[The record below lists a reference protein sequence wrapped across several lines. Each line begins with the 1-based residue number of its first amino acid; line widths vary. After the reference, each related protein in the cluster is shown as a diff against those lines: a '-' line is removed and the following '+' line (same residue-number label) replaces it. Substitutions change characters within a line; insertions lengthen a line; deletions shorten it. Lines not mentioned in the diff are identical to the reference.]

1 MSILISQD
9 IDVFI
14 IVEANL
20 SHDSLKLHTFGPYCT
35 KILPKSRRIASG
47 ILVGVRKGLISDFH
61 EISNLSSYNG
71 AEIIKLDVW
80 KRKRHFKVYGCYSP
94 PGNTKLDFSLL
105 TFTSKTILCGDF
117 NAHSKRWNYSDLN
130 SAGKVMEDILIADQM
145 ELLYDDSDIPTY
157 LHYNGNGTN
166 PDLTLASADTA
177 DDVEREVI
185 CDPGSGHRMII
196 TGIGFGTSNSS
207 KRPFR
212 KNGISPRLTGRTLL
226 WKTRLF
232 SNPFRISGE
241 YFFDGTLRVGNRV
254 LTNNMDISNFFNSF
268 YSTKQ
273 RLKKSLKTRPKII
286 GREIR
291 NIASSQSHGHEIFH
305 RNFSISELREAVG
318 HIRCAKSP
326 GPDNFHPEFLK
337 HLGCNA
343 LSVLLTL
350 YNHSWKYDVPAIWKK
365 AIVVPIH
372 KKNKPLDDLNSYH
385 PSSLTSILSKVM
397 ERMITSRLD
406 WYLETNNLLTSSQAG
421 FRKCQSTN
429 QQVVFLGQSIKD
441 ALDQRHSALA
451 LFVDFEAAFDKVWRL
466 KCIQKLQTLGVCN
479 NMLMWIRNF
488 ISQRF
493 SAVRFGNA
501 ISSFKQSET
510 GLPQGTVIS
519 PILFNIFINDLPDLL
534 ASDGLT
540 NTALFA
546 DDLAIWCSTS
556 KRDQSKLNTILNL
569 TLERLHLWCIENNM
583 TVNLKKTTCQFF
595 TLNRQPFSPQ
605 LVYNGMPVQH
615 SDVSIYLG
623 CGLDNKL
630 KWTKHAELVVSKARK
645 RLSILKRLTGVKWGC
660 NRLIRL
666 PNNSFWRDYD
676 SDGGRNLKTQ
686 KGFIQCVR
694 ENIQYKVINDVPFEL
709 LSFANPLDYATL
721 DIRLDLVLNV
731 RKRDLSPTA
740 LHAIALETINNRFPP
755 EEWLHIYTDGSLL
768 DFAQGAGIG
777 VFSHLFSFYL
787 HAGPL
792 TTHFDG
798 EFEAI
803 HI

>member
-1 MSILISQD
+1 MDLVILKHGQVTGSTPELVTPPLLTSTPHQWEDSTDLTDRQDYRLPIFRSQPNSRRASSPVVRLVEGEERRKTLNRPR
-9 IDVFI
+9 VF
-14 IVEANL
+14 
-20 SHDSLKLHTFGPYCT
+20 SLK
-35 KILPKSRRIASG
+35 I
-47 ILVGVRKGLISDFH
+47 
-61 EISNLSSYNG
+61 G
-71 AEIIKLDVW
+71 AE
-80 KRKRHFKVYGCYSP
+80 
-94 PGNTKLDFSLL
+94 
-105 TFTSKTILCGDF
+105 
-117 NAHSKRWNYSDLN
+117 
-130 SAGKVMEDILIADQM
+130 
-145 ELLYDDSDIPTY
+145 
-157 LHYNGNGTN
+157 
-166 PDLTLASADTA
+166 ASQIVLSTA
-177 DDVEREVI
+177 
-185 CDPGSGHRMII
+185 
-196 TGIGFGTSNSS
+196 
-207 KRPFR
+207 
-212 KNGISPRLTGRTLL
+212 
-226 WKTRLF
+226 W
-232 SNPFRISGE
+232 
-241 YFFDGTLRVGNRV
+241 
-254 LTNNMDISNFFNSF
+254 
-268 YSTKQ
+268 
-273 RLKKSLKTRPKII
+273 
-286 GREIR
+286 
-291 NIASSQSHGHEIFH
+291 HEIFH

-326 GPDNFHPEFLK
+326 GPDNFYPEFLK

-350 YNHSWKYDVPAIWKK
+350 YNHSWKYGVPAIWKK
-365 AIVVPIH
+365 AIVVPIP
-372 KKNKPLDDLNSYH
+372 KKNKPLDDLNSYR
-385 PSSLTSILSKVM
+385 PISLTSILSKVM

-441 ALDQRHSALA
+441 ALDQRYSALA

-479 NMLMWIRNF
+479 NMLMGIRNF

-493 SAVRFGNA
+493 SAVRLGNA

-546 DDLAIWCSTS
+546 DDLAIWCSTP

-605 LVYNGMPVQH
+605 LVYNGMPVQQ

-623 CGLDNKL
+623 CALDNKL

-709 LSFANPLDYATL
+709 LSFANPLDYAIL

-740 LHAIALETINNRFPP
+740 LHAIALETINTRFPP

-798 EFEAI
+798 EVEAI
-803 HI
+803 HIALQQLAVRLPPIERAVILSDSTSALQALSNYNENNCLRVQNCRELLGKIKGKIVFQWVPSHCGLWGNERADFLAKKGTASRVARDKPWSTLCKKSHGIPSSPRAAAVAKFRLLTGHDCLCAHLFRFNLVNSPICVLCDTGQDMTAAHLDECSALNDLNCIVKRYWRARCLMT

>member
-1 MSILISQD
+1 
-9 IDVFI
+9 
-14 IVEANL
+14 
-20 SHDSLKLHTFGPYCT
+20 
-35 KILPKSRRIASG
+35 
-47 ILVGVRKGLISDFH
+47 
-61 EISNLSSYNG
+61 
-71 AEIIKLDVW
+71 
-80 KRKRHFKVYGCYSP
+80 
-94 PGNTKLDFSLL
+94 
-105 TFTSKTILCGDF
+105 
-117 NAHSKRWNYSDLN
+117 
-130 SAGKVMEDILIADQM
+130 ME
-145 ELLYDDSDIPTY
+145 P
-157 LHYNGNGTN
+157 
-166 PDLTLASADTA
+166 
-177 DDVEREVI
+177 
-185 CDPGSGHRMII
+185 
-196 TGIGFGTSNSS
+196 
-207 KRPFR
+207 
-212 KNGISPRLTGRTLL
+212 
-226 WKTRLF
+226 
-232 SNPFRISGE
+232 
-241 YFFDGTLRVGNRV
+241 LRVGNRV
-254 LTNNMDISNFFNSF
+254 LTNDMDISNSINSF

-273 RLKKSLKTRPKII
+273 RLKKSLKTRQKII

-291 NIASSQSHGHEIFH
+291 NIAPSQSHGHEIFH

-326 GPDNFHPEFLK
+326 GPDNFPPEFLK

-350 YNHSWKYDVPAIWKK
+350 YNHSWKYGVPAIWKK
-365 AIVVPIH
+365 AIVVPIP
-372 KKNKPLDDLNSYH
+372 KKNKPLDDLNSYR
-385 PSSLTSILSKVM
+385 PISLTSILSKVM

-406 WYLETNNLLTSSQAG
+406 WYLETNNPLTSSQAG

-479 NMLMWIRNF
+479 KKLMWIRNF

-519 PILFNIFINDLPDLL
+519 PILFSIFINDLPDLL

-546 DDLAIWCSTS
+546 DDLAIWCSTP

-583 TVNLKKTTCQFF
+583 TVNLKTTCQFF

-605 LVYNGMPVQH
+605 LVYNGMPVQQ

-623 CGLDNKL
+623 CALDNKL

-660 NRLIRL
+660 NRDTLNTTYKTYIQPVLNYCNEVLISASENVRKLLDTFHNQALHMITGGVKTTPVLALQLLCDLQPFTNIIEKNAAILFNRLIRL
-666 PNNSFWRDYD
+666 PNNSFWRNYD

-686 KGFIQCVR
+686 KGFIQCVH

-709 LSFANPLDYATL
+709 LSFANPLDYAIL

-740 LHAIALETINNRFPP
+740 FHPIALETINTRFPP

-768 DFAQGAGIG
+768 DFAQGASIG

-787 HAGPL
+787 HTGPL
-792 TTHFDG
+792 TTHFDDSTSALQALSNYNENNCLRVQNCRELLG
-798 EFEAI
+798 KIKGKIVFQWVPSHCGLWENERADFLAKKGTGILQNFRRDLTLHSARLEIKRIFRESFRLTASRVVRDKPWSTLCKKSHGI
-803 HI
+803 PSSPRAAAVAKFRLLTGHDCLCAHLFRFNLVTSPICVLCDT

>member
-1 MSILISQD
+1 MHSSSGVNRPFKDQQWLRILQWNAGGFSHEKRTQLMSILISQD

-20 SHDSLKLHTFGPYCT
+20 SHYSLKLHTFGPYCT

-47 ILVGVRKGLISDFH
+47 ILVCVRKGLISDFH

-130 SAGKVMEDILIADQM
+130 SAGKVMEDLLIADQM
-145 ELLYDDSDIPTY
+145 KLLYNDSDIPTY

-166 PDLTLASADTA
+166 PDLTLASADIA

-185 CDPGSGHRMII
+185 YDPGSGNRMII
-196 TGIGFGTSNSS
+196 TGIGFDTSNSS
-207 KRPFR
+207 KIPFR
-212 KNGISPRLTGRTLL
+212 NKWNFAKADWKNFTLENETIFESVSSFC
-226 WKTRLF
+226 KA
-232 SNPFRISGE
+232 GE
-241 YFFDGTLRVGNRV
+241 SVNRV
-254 LTNNMDISNFFNSF
+254 FSRFV
-268 YSTKQ
+268 
-273 RLKKSLKTRPKII
+273 KII
-286 GREIR
+286 FETAKKWIPRGKQFNDKPFWNENLAALKEKSSTARFIAEQSKNPEDVQNWRKSVALLRKEILT
-291 NIASSQSHGHEIFH
+291 AKQ
-305 RNFSISELREAVG
+305 LREAVG

-350 YNHSWKYDVPAIWKK
+350 YNHSWKYGVPAIWKK
-365 AIVVPIH
+365 AIVVPVP
-372 KKNKPLDDLNSYH
+372 KKNKPLDDLNSYR
-385 PSSLTSILSKVM
+385 PISLTSILSKVM

-406 WYLETNNLLTSSQAG
+406 WYLETNNLLTSSLRLDLENVRPQ
-421 FRKCQSTN
+421 TN
-429 QQVVFLGQSIKD
+429 KLFFLASPSRTPLIRDTLLLPYLGILKQPLIK
-441 ALDQRHSALA
+441 
-451 LFVDFEAAFDKVWRL
+451 
-466 KCIQKLQTLGVCN
+466 
-479 NMLMWIRNF
+479 NF

-546 DDLAIWCSTS
+546 DDLAIWCSTP

-569 TLERLHLWCIENNM
+569 TLERLHLLCIENNM

-605 LVYNGMPVQH
+605 LVYNGMPVQQ

-623 CGLDNKL
+623 CTLDNKL
-630 KWTKHAELVVSKARK
+630 KWTKHAELVSKARK

-660 NRLIRL
+660 NRDTL
-666 PNNSFWRDYD
+666 NTTY
-676 SDGGRNLKTQ
+676 KTYIFNQ
-686 KGFIQCVR
+686 F
-694 ENIQYKVINDVPFEL
+694 
-709 LSFANPLDYATL
+709 
-721 DIRLDLVLNV
+721 
-731 RKRDLSPTA
+731 
-740 LHAIALETINNRFPP
+740 
-755 EEWLHIYTDGSLL
+755 
-768 DFAQGAGIG
+768 
-777 VFSHLFSFYL
+777 
-787 HAGPL
+787 
-792 TTHFDG
+792 
-798 EFEAI
+798 
-803 HI
+803 

>member
-1 MSILISQD
+1 MYILISQD

-20 SHDSLKLHTFGPYCT
+20 SHDSLKLHTFGTYCT

-47 ILVGVRKGLISDFH
+47 ILVGVRKGLISDFQ

-80 KRKRHFKVYGCYSP
+80 KLKRHFKVYGCYSP

-130 SAGKVMEDILIADQM
+130 SAGKVIEDLLIADQM
-145 ELLYDDSDIPTY
+145 ELLYNDSDIPTY

-166 PDLTLASADTA
+166 PDLTLASADIA

-185 CDPGSGHRMII
+185 CDPGSGHCMII
-196 TGIGFGTSNSS
+196 TGIGFDTKKSS
-207 KRPFR
+207 TARFIAEQSKNPEDVQNWKKSVALLR
-212 KNGISPRLTGRTLL
+212 KEI
-226 WKTRLF
+226 
-232 SNPFRISGE
+232 
-241 YFFDGTLRVGNRV
+241 
-254 LTNNMDISNFFNSF
+254 LTN
-268 YSTKQ
+268 
-273 RLKKSLKTRPKII
+273 
-286 GREIR
+286 
-291 NIASSQSHGHEIFH
+291 
-305 RNFSISELREAVG
+305 SELRETVG

-337 HLGCNA
+337 YLGCNA

-350 YNHSWKYDVPAIWKK
+350 YNHSWKYGVPAIWKK
-365 AIVVPIH
+365 AIVVPIP
-372 KKNKPLDDLNSYH
+372 KKNKPLDDLNSYR
-385 PSSLTSILSKVM
+385 PISLTSILSKVM
-397 ERMITSRLD
+397 ERMITSGLD
-406 WYLETNNLLTSSQAG
+406 WYLKTNNLLTSSQAG

-501 ISSFKQSET
+501 ISCFKQSET
-510 GLPQGTVIS
+510 GPPQGIVIS
-519 PILFNIFINDLPDLL
+519 TILFNIFINDLPDLL

-546 DDLAIWCSTS
+546 DDLAIWCSTP

-569 TLERLHLWCIENNM
+569 TLEGLHLWCIENNM
-583 TVNLKKTTCQFF
+583 TVNLKKATCQFF

-605 LVYNGMPVQH
+605 LVYNGMPVQQ

-623 CGLDNKL
+623 CALDNKL
-630 KWTKHAELVVSKARK
+630 KWTKHAELVVSKGRK
-645 RLSILKRLTGVKWGC
+645 
-660 NRLIRL
+660 
-666 PNNSFWRDYD
+666 
-676 SDGGRNLKTQ
+676 
-686 KGFIQCVR
+686 
-694 ENIQYKVINDVPFEL
+694 
-709 LSFANPLDYATL
+709 
-721 DIRLDLVLNV
+721 
-731 RKRDLSPTA
+731 
-740 LHAIALETINNRFPP
+740 
-755 EEWLHIYTDGSLL
+755 
-768 DFAQGAGIG
+768 
-777 VFSHLFSFYL
+777 
-787 HAGPL
+787 
-792 TTHFDG
+792 
-798 EFEAI
+798 
-803 HI
+803 